1 MLVNFLNWKMS
12 QKLIIWVLGWFN
24 SPLDR
29 LPAAHD
35 DHILF
40 IGAFAIQHAECVK
53 SVFGEV
59 QVLLQE
65 EYEPWCMKR
74 NLVVSH

>member
-1 MLVNFLNWKMS
+1 MKHRNQYAGQFLKLEYV
-12 QKLIIWVLGWFN
+12 QKLIIWVWRWFT

-40 IGAFAIQHAECVK
+40 IGAFAVQHAECVK

-59 QVLLQE
+59 QVLL
-65 EYEPWCMKR
+65 
-74 NLVVSH
+74 